1 MLTIPVNANRERCI
15 MQPPNLS
22 NVFEKSLCGPSNS
35 LEIHLCKRFLATH
48 GPKGKSDL
56 PNELIEIFWSSPYRL
71 RLQATSLKG
80 RNEIAFSQENVS
92 DFLIAPKP
100 TKG

>member
-1 MLTIPVNANRERCI
+1 MDRKE
-15 MQPPNLS
+15 
-22 NVFEKSLCGPSNS
+22 
-35 LEIHLCKRFLATH
+35 
-48 GPKGKSDL
+48 KSDL
-56 PNELIEIFWSSPYRL
+56 PDELIEIFWSSSYRL

-80 RNEIAFSQENVS
+80 KNEIAFSPENVS